1 MRRFI
6 FLFVFVSLLA
16 PGAWGAA
23 ESPPARIDA
32 LYDQLQREMMC
43 LCGCN
48 STLKN
53 CPHANCDFAIPRRR
67 EILAM
72 LKEGKAPERIKDA
85 MVERFGEKILSAPK
99 KEGFNLLGYIM
110 PFVAILAVGSIVTV
124 TVRKWARRGAAGET
138 GAARTGPEEKESSGG
153 GLEDL
158 MRKELEDFDK

>member
-6 FLFVFVSLLA
+6 FLFVFASLLA
-16 PGAWGAA
+16 QGAWSAE
-23 ESPPARIDA
+23 ESPPAGIGA
-32 LYDQLQREMMC
+32 AYDQLQREMMC

-53 CPHANCDFAIPRRR
+53 CPHANCEFAIPRRR
-67 EILAM
+67 EIMSM
-72 LKEGKAPERIKDA
+72 LNEGRTPETIKNT

-110 PFVAILAVGSIVTV
+110 PFAAILAVGSIVAV
-124 TVRKWARRGAAGET
+124 TVRKWAGRGAAEDA
-138 GAARTGPEEKESSGG
+138 GAEPEEKEGSSAG